1 MEKKLQRDKQNKKL
15 AGVCSGLA
23 EYFEID
29 VTLVRVAFVLTVMAG
44 LSGGLAYIILWIVM
58 PVKPFLHGH
67 TYPSDRRYYTDYRI

>member
-23 EYFEID
+23 EYFEVD
-29 VTLVRVAFVLTVMAG
+29 VTLVRVAFVFAFMAG

-58 PVKPFLHGH
+58 PVKPSLQGH
-67 TYPSDRRYYTDYRI
+67 YYTSDRRYYTDYRV

>member
-23 EYFEID
+23 EYFELD
-29 VTLVRVAFVLTVMAG
+29 VTLVRVAFVLAVMAG

-58 PVKPFLHGH
+58 PVKPFLQGNA
-67 TYPSDRRYYTDYRI
+67 YASDRRYYSDYRV

>member
-23 EYFEID
+23 EYFELD
-29 VTLVRVAFVLTVMAG
+29 VTLVRVAFVFAVLAG

-58 PVKPFLHGH
+58 PVKPFLPGN
-67 TYPSDRRYYTDYRI
+67 YYSSDNRYYTDYTV